1 MTPSTDQSVVIIGA
15 GHGGAGLAA
24 LLRQSGHT
32 GHLTVIGDEEHL
44 PYHRPPLSKKFDGP
58 SAQQLLRPAEFYTD
72 NQIDLRTQ
80 SRAVEI
86 RTADTTVVLADGTAI
101 SYDILVLATGSTPRP
116 LPGTPDGTPSVV
128 TLRTINDADA
138 LNVSLERGGD
148 LAIVGGG
155 YVGMEVAAV
164 ARSRDITVT
173 VIERENRILA
183 RVASAELSGLL
194 TDYHRERGTT
204 VITGRSVARLHADDT
219 EVTGVELDDGTV
231 VDCRTVLV
239 GIGAMPD
246 EQLARSAGLEYDDGI
261 ITDEDGRTSDP
272 HIFAI
277 GDVAR
282 RPVANHHGLRR
293 LESIPAAT
301 EHAKRA
307 AAAILGHEPDEH
319 EVPWFWS
326 DQFDLKLKMAGLT
339 TPDARIITRRT
350 PGKNAVAFYHVQPAG
365 NVVAV
370 EAVSAPSDFSTG
382 KKLISNGS
390 RIDVD
395 ALADPSVKLKDI
407 VAGAT
412 PRTGE

>member
-1 MTPSTDQSVVIIGA
+1 MTPNTDQSVVIIGA
-15 GHGGAGLAA
+15 GHAGSSVAA

-32 GHLTVIGDEEHL
+32 GHLTMVGDEQHL

-58 SAQQLLRPAEFYTD
+58 TVQQPLRPAEFYAD
-72 NQIDLRTQ
+72 NRIDLRTQ
-80 SRAVEI
+80 SRAVAI
-86 RTADTTVVLADGTAI
+86 RTADTTVVLADGTEIA
-101 SYDILVLATGSTPRP
+101 YDTLVLATGSTPRP
-116 LPGTPDGTPSVV
+116 LPGTPEGTSSVV
-128 TLRTINDADA
+128 TLRTIDDADA
-138 LNVSLERGGD
+138 LNQSLGRGGD

-164 ARSRDITVT
+164 ARSRDIRVT
-173 VIERENRILA
+173 VIEREDRILA
-183 RVASAELSGLL
+183 RVASPELSTML

-204 VITGRSVARLHADDT
+204 VLTGRSVARLVADGAD
-219 EVTGVELDDGTV
+219 VTGVELDDGTV
-231 VDCRTVLV
+231 VGCRTVLV
-239 GIGAMPD
+239 GIGAAPD
-246 EQLARSAGLEYDDGI
+246 EQLPRSAELEYDDGV

-282 RPVANHHGLRR
+282 RPVKNHHGLRR

-307 AAAILGHEPDEH
+307 AAAILGQEPDDH

-326 DQFDLKLKMAGLT
+326 DQFDLKLKIAGLT

-390 RIDVD
+390 RVDVE
-395 ALADPSVKLKDI
+395 ALADPTIKLRDI
-407 VAGAT
+407 VAQAG
-412 PRTGE
+412 